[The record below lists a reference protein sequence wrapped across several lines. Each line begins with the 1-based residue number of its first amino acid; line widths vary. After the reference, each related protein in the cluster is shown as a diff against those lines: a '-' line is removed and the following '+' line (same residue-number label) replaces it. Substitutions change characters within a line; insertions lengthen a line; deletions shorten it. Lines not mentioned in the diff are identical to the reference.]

1 MSEVLAGLGAGSCG
15 VFFLSTPTTRDRNA
29 CSLRLGENRQGMNV
43 NLIVVL
49 YRCGVALDVWMLPLG
64 EEIFKYDIDQPLF
77 FINTQA
83 FHRWK
88 ENMEPLKN
96 FINKKPG
103 KRSYLETSYYCAF
116 HKHANSEVQK
126 PSDDCVLC
134 RHQSS

>member
-1 MSEVLAGLGAGSCG
+1 
-15 VFFLSTPTTRDRNA
+15 
-29 CSLRLGENRQGMNV
+29 
-43 NLIVVL
+43 
-49 YRCGVALDVWMLPLG
+49 MLPLG
-64 EEIFKYDIDQPLF
+64 EEIFKYDVDQPLF

-88 ENMEPLKN
+88 ENMEPLRN

-116 HKHANSEVQK
+116 HKHAYSEVQK

>member
-1 MSEVLAGLGAGSCG
+1 M
-15 VFFLSTPTTRDRNA
+15 VFFSSPPPLLKILNA

-103 KRSYLETSYYCAF
+103 KPSYLETPYYGTF
-116 HKHANSEVQK
+116 HKHVNSEVQK
-126 PSDDCVLC
+126 PTDDCILRC
-134 RHQSS
+134 RQSS